1 MKKNTGAGGARPD
14 RERRSVRVFAP
25 MLPRYLVQ
33 AGFMVFYVWLAVR
46 FSQWVTLLKAGQ
58 APEFAR
64 PAAVDGFLP
73 ISGLMGLRY
82 WFETGSLFPVHPA
95 AALILLAA
103 LLTALLLKRGFCSW
117 VCPVFPLSEGLW
129 RLGAKVCG
137 RNFAPPFWLDLLL
150 RSLKYLLLGFFV
162 YQILWAM
169 PLPGLR
175 AFLASPY
182 HKLAD
187 VRMLEFFQHPSTT
200 ALTIIGLSAI
210 ACFFVQMAWCR
221 YLCPYGALLGLVSL
235 LSLGKINRDPHLCVR
250 CGLCSSRCP
259 AWLPVMHKK
268 RVRSAECY
276 ACYRC
281 VHGCP
286 VPGAVEMKVGG
297 RVLIPSLLFA
307 VLVVG
312 LFVWVSLWG
321 RLSGNWQ
328 GQVPA
333 QEILYWLRQGS

>member
-1 MKKNTGAGGARPD
+1 MKKKADALEADSGQKSRAALRLP
-14 RERRSVRVFAP
+14 P
-25 MLPRYLVQ
+25 LLPRYLVQ
-33 AGFMVFYVWLAVR
+33 AGFLVFYFWLALR
-46 FSQWVTLLKAGQ
+46 FSQWVGLLKAGQ
-58 APEFAR
+58 VPEFSR

-73 ISGLMGLRY
+73 ISGLMGLRH

-129 RLGAKVCG
+129 RLGARLCG
-137 RNFAPPFWLDLLL
+137 RTFAPPFWLDLLL

-182 HKLAD
+182 HKIAD

-235 LSLGKINRDPHLCVR
+235 LSLGKINRDQRLCVR

-286 VPGAVEMKVGG
+286 VPGAVDMKLGG
-297 RVLIPSLLFA
+297 RVLVPSLLFG

-312 LFVWVSLWG
+312 LFVGVSLWG

-333 QEILYWLRQGS
+333 LEILFLLRQGS